1 MPLPFDILNSC
12 LGREAGD
19 VYLKAAETEIKSGEA
34 DGSAR
39 KFLNAS
45 TCYKKIDPERNIKV
59 IYHFSNLS

>member
-1 MPLPFDILNSC
+1 MIF

-45 TCYKKIDPERNIKV
+45 TCYKKIDPERK
-59 IYHFSNLS
+59 FLF